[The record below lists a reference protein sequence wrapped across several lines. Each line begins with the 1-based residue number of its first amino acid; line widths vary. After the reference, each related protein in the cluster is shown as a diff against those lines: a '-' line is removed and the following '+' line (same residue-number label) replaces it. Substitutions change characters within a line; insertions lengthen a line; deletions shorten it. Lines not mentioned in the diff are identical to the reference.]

1 MICNLYATRN
11 KKSGCYSKVSGEV
24 LNKEQA
30 AEAYARSAQ
39 EADDKAK
46 ILLAELELYYLGT
59 YDDKT
64 GNISPV
70 VPEFVLDLGAVIN
83 GGQEKA

>member
-46 ILLAELELYYLGT
+46 ILLAELELHH
-59 YDDKT
+59 
-64 GNISPV
+64 
-70 VPEFVLDLGAVIN
+70 
-83 GGQEKA
+83 